1 MLQKSQNTQV
11 CWMVELLAIWPW
23 MMGYSFEVIT
33 LQNLYKFKLP
43 SWVVHQSVCNDWW
56 SHGGNTNFHFC
67 LSPKSPSPT
76 SFSINSNYHALTTC
90 NRQHASDIKNWQYM
104 WMPRQC
110 IFWFDHSTTLHGT
123 YKLSWRL
130 LGLWLS
136 IGFQFVFTGTKLV
149 SSTSLGSSP
158 LRNNKTLKLLVQ
170 NVLLWIFLSFVL
182 HPTSKNQGLV
192 SCQQLSSIPEMQSSI
207 GLQPMV
213 LLTCV
218 CHHTSTHK
226 IWPSHNN
233 WVTWRSDCVSRH
245 LCKRG
250 PHATQRCYNPGKP
263 QLG

>member
-1 MLQKSQNTQV
+1 MSQYLTSCQIMQNASKQSKHTS
-11 CWMVELLAIWPW
+11 LLNGGVTCN
-23 MMGYSFEVIT
+23 MT
-33 LQNLYKFKLP
+33 LNDGLLFWSDHLANLYKFKLP
-43 SWVVHQSVCNDWW
+43 SWVVDQSVCNDWW

-90 NRQHASDIKNWQYM
+90 NRQHASGIKNWQYM

-110 IFWFDHSTTLHGT
+110 IFRTDHSTV
-123 YKLSWRL
+123 
-130 LGLWLS
+130 LWEILQS
-136 IGFQFVFTGTKLV
+136 
-149 SSTSLGSSP
+149 
-158 LRNNKTLKLLVQ
+158 KTLKLLVQ

-182 HPTSKNQGLV
+182 HPTSKSQGLV
-192 SCQQLSSIPEMQSSI
+192 SCQQLSSIPEVQWSI

-233 WVTWRSDCVSRH
+233 WVTWRSHFVSRH

-263 QLG
+263 QLW